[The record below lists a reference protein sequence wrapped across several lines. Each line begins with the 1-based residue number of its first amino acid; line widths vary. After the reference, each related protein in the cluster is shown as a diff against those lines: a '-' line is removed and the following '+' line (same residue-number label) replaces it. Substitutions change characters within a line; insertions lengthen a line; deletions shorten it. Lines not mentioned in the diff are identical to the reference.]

1 MTDVLIATWT
11 DVCSLDALVPGRGRA
26 ALVHGEQVALFRFP
40 GTDQLFAVSNLDP
53 FSGAHVICR
62 GIVGTKGDIAKV
74 ASPILKQTFNLA
86 TGECLDD
93 PSVALATFPIRVVD
107 GRVEIGTT

>member
-1 MTDVLIATWT
+1 MA
-11 DVCSLDALVPGRGRA
+11 
-26 ALVHGEQVALFRFP
+26 
-40 GTDQLFAVSNLDP
+40 
-53 FSGAHVICR
+53 R

-93 PSVALATFPIRVVD
+93 PSVALATFPIRAVD